1 MSLPRSEH
9 IYTVEEYLALERQS
23 LDRHEYLDGHI
34 YAMAGESD
42 EHGDISVNIVREMST
57 QLRDTQCRVRTKD
70 TKVRSGPDPQSLYKT
85 KGLYAYPDIVV
96 VCGERQ
102 FHDQHRDVL
111 LNPTVIIEVL
121 SPSTQIFDRDEKWSR
136 YQTWLPPLAAYILVS
151 QTGPK
156 VELFE
161 RHPDGSWRYSRIEG
175 LESNLFIS
183 SINCTLKLADVYDRI
198 VFPETELKSD
208 AEEM

>member
-23 LDRHEYLDGHI
+23 VDRHEYLDGHI

-42 EHGDISVNIVREMST
+42 EHGDISVNIVRELST
-57 QLRDTQCRVRTKD
+57 QLRDTPCRVRTKD
-70 TKVRSGPDPQSLYKT
+70 TKVRSGPDPDSRYRT
-85 KGLYAYPDIVV
+85 KGLYAYPDILV

-102 FHDQHRDVL
+102 FHDQHHDVL

-136 YQTWLPPLAAYILVS
+136 YQTWLPTLASYILVS
-151 QTGPK
+151 QIGPK
-156 VELFE
+156 IEQFE
-161 RHPDGSWRYSRIEG
+161 RHSDGDWLYSRIER
-175 LESNLFIS
+175 LENNLSIP
-183 SINCTLKLADVYDRI
+183 SINCTLRLADIYDRI
-198 VFPETELKSD
+198 VFPEIQIKLE
-208 AEEM
+208 AEGM